1 MDKIDYLILSELVK
15 DARLPFLEI
24 AKKLG
29 VSPFTVKSR
38 YEKMVE
44 DGVILKPVINIDL
57 SKLGYQAKAFLFIT
71 ISSGSSKSVVMEALR
86 KIKNIIVVSEIIG
99 TSDLIAIAPVT
110 DVNSVKVLMEE
121 VKKLP
126 SIKRVK
132 ISCQNSTSFPLNQTF
147 GELVSEHTSKLANS
161 QPKA

>member
-1 MDKIDYLILSELVK
+1 MDRIDFLILGELVK
-15 DARLPFLEI
+15 DARMPFLEI

-44 DGVILKPVINIDL
+44 EGIIFRSVIDIDL

-71 ISSGSSKSVVMEALR
+71 TSSDGKSVAIEGLR
-86 KIKNIIVVSEIIG
+86 KIQNIIVVSEIIG
-99 TSDLIAIAPVT
+99 PFDLIAIAPIT
-110 DVNSVKVLMEE
+110 DLNSVKTLVQE

-132 ISCQNSTSFPLNQTF
+132 LSCVSSTMFPLNQSF
-147 GELVSEHTSKLANS
+147 GKLVSENANQLANV
-161 QPKA
+161 QPTT